1 MDNSYSTLY
10 VIVQYSSFGSRNGH
24 SRVRFIVALPSLTK
38 THSLY
43 LCVFGRCCFRR
54 LGFLCLTA
62 AIGECERE
70 RERVRDGRQLRSF
83 RGMGIVNE
91 RKHSLEMG
99 SAALFLLHRQAGT
112 VAVARTRF
120 LSRSLTPLAPCVHL
134 VLLQWTIWSTISV

>member
-43 LCVFGRCCFRR
+43 HCVFGRCCV
-54 LGFLCLTA
+54 A
-62 AIGECERE
+62 AVGECERD

-120 LSRSLTPLAPCVHL
+120 LSRSPTPLAPCVHL
-134 VLLQWTIWSTISV
+134 VLLQWTIWSTIG